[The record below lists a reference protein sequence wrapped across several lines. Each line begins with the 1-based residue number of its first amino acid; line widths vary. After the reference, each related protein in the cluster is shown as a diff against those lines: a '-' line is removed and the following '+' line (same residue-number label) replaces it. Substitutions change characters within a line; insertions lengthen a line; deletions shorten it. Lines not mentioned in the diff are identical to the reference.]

1 MLVFEGSAF
10 SVLSPPKHFLRRLPP
25 FFWCQRSLKL
35 FVGMAAYRFGQ
46 GTELGAHP
54 PSELLTEAMMV
65 IATRVLKL
73 KSDNGDVAI
82 PIRVFAPKQ
91 EDNAGLVPMPERLPE
106 GTQDTKAS
114 GWIRCRPSSLP

>member
-1 MLVFEGSAF
+1 
-10 SVLSPPKHFLRRLPP
+10 
-25 FFWCQRSLKL
+25 
-35 FVGMAAYRFGQ
+35 
-46 GTELGAHP
+46 
-54 PSELLTEAMMV
+54 MMV

-114 GWIRCRPSSLP
+114 GWIRCRPSSSP